1 MKKVMI
7 LVGDYWHFK
16 KSIEPLMKLLFDSE
30 DEYVLTEKPEDFFN
44 DEYSVLVSFKDP
56 VENDQVPTPVW
67 CDDKWTDLLLERIEN
82 GMGFIAVHAAVT
94 DLPEDHRIVT
104 ELYQSMFITHPE
116 QCELTFVPAKKH
128 LIFEGVSEFT
138 FPQKDEHY
146 QMNMLPS
153 SKSYILAYTTSAK
166 GKQPALWV
174 HKYGKGKVCMLTPG
188 HDTTNLTCPQYVR
201 LMRNMIEWCK

>member
-1 MKKVMI
+1 MV
-7 LVGDYWHFK
+7 LAGDYWHSK
-16 KSIEPLMKLLFDSE
+16 KSIEPLMKVLFDSE
-30 DEYVLTEKPEDFFN
+30 EEYILTEKPEDFFN
-44 DEYSVLVSFKDP
+44 DEYSVLISFKDP

-67 CDDKWTDLLLERIEN
+67 CDDKWTDLLLQRIEN

-104 ELYQSMFITHPE
+104 ELYQSMFVTHPE

-138 FPQKDEHY
+138 FPENDEHY

-153 SKSYILAYTTSAK
+153 SKSYILAYTTSK
-166 GKQPALWV
+166 NGEQPALWV
-174 HKYGKGKVCMLTPG
+174 HGYGKGRVCMFTPG
-188 HDTTNLTCPQYVR
+188 HDTANLTCPQYVR